1 MRFIAKVKE
10 LKSTFVLQLNTA
22 TDTTTGMDKYVFYFQ
37 DENLNAEKAMRGTL
51 KIIVGYDGIS
61 IMALSA
67 ENEVLGLEAIQISNE
82 RANSPYFDTRFRE
95 ILAGIKL
102 LNYKFSAVRAALSVP
117 SVTLVPDRLFSSQAP
132 EKYFRLL
139 HPANNT
145 TMVFDQ
151 EKITALNC
159 HLVWGATTAFKGFV
173 DQYQP
178 RHLAASLINHYLELI
193 PEGAHAVFLNI
204 RNCNAQITVFHEQ
217 NLLFYNAFEFT
228 KPTDLLYFVMLAFD
242 QFKLNPEVVSLH
254 VSGALLTESEG
265 YKILNRY
272 IERIVFITPKSLPK
286 LPKVAHAL
294 PVHFWFDVLSL

>member
-22 TDTTTGMDKYVFYFQ
+22 TETTTGMDKYVFYFQ

-67 ENEVLGLEAIQISNE
+67 ENEILGLEAIQISND
-82 RANSPYFDTRFRE
+82 RFNSPYFDVRFRE

-102 LNYKFSAVRAALSVP
+102 LHYKFSDVKAALSVP
-117 SVTLVPDRLFSSQAP
+117 LVTLVPDRLFSSQAP

-139 HPANNT
+139 HPANT

-159 HLVWGATTAFKGFV
+159 HLVWGATNAFKDFV
-173 DQYQP
+173 DQYHP
-178 RHLAASLINHYLELI
+178 RHLAASLINNYLELI
-193 PEGAHAVFLNI
+193 SGAPHAVFLNI
-204 RNCNAQITVFHEQ
+204 RNSNAQISVFHEQ

-272 IERIVFITPKSLPK
+272 IERIVFMTPKSPPK